1 MQFSI
6 YSGIIQI
13 TACLRLAT
21 TTTKKVRG
29 FLIIIALQIAF
40 KWQTTEREVFLSLF
54 SKLVLEHTNLKKQ
67 EDYFKGNMSI
77 FHRVSR

>member
-13 TACLRLAT
+13 TACLLAT

-40 KWQTTEREVFLSLF
+40 MWQTTEREVFLSLF
-54 SKLVLEHTNLKKQ
+54 SKLVLEHTNLKRQ
-67 EDYFKGNMSI
+67 DYFKWQYVYFQQS
-77 FHRVSR
+77 V